1 MKKLLLFFSFF
12 ISLNTLAGL
21 KVFRT
26 DEGMLYVKK
35 VKNNKKEGK
44 YIYYFNNGDIEK
56 GTYKNGQR
64 IK

>member
-1 MKKLLLFFSFF
+1 
-12 ISLNTLAGL
+12 
-21 KVFRT
+21 
-26 DEGMLYVKK
+26 MLYVKK